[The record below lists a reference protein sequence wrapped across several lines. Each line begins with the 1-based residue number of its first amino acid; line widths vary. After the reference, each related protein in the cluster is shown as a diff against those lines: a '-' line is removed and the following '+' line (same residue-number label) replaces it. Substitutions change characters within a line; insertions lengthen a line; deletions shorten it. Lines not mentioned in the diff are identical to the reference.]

1 MKNSPNPEINS
12 NTCRIVPPDAE
23 YRMYLYVA
31 TSALW
36 VQARDVLFYMRPEFT
51 IAAPQGKGRR
61 RLFR

>member
-36 VQARDVLFYMRPEFT
+36 VQARDVHFYMRPEFT
-51 IAAPQGKGRR
+51 IAAPPG
-61 RLFR
+61 